1 MQIKKRDGRLVDFN
15 PDKIKNAMLSA
26 YHATQDN
33 DNELDNFNKII
44 DKVIKSINTQINLG
58 NVLDV
63 ETIQDQIEN
72 ALMSADFKDIAK
84 AYITYRHDRTMA
96 RENPL
101 DKSIEEIIAGDSEYW
116 NTENSNKDSNLIT
129 TQRDYMAGTISA
141 DLMKRKYLPKDIVKA
156 HEEGILHYHD
166 TDYAAMQIN
175 NCGLVNLEDMLQNG
189 TIISKV
195 KIDKPHKFSTACN
208 IASQVAAQVAS
219 SQFGGQSITLSHLSP
234 FVEESRKT
242 FRRQYPDASDKLIE
256 DMVYNDVVAGVQTL
270 QYQVITLQTTN
281 GQAPFIT
288 VYMNLAEV
296 PDGQQRDDLALVIK
310 EVLKQRLLGV
320 KNEKGV
326 YISPAFPKLI
336 YALDECNI
344 HDNSKY
350 YWLTELSA
358 KCSAKRLVPDY
369 MSNKIQKE
377 LKNGDMFPSMGCRS
391 YLSPDTSTENL
402 SKCLNYE
409 EHKGHKYYGRFNL
422 GVVTLNLV
430 DVGLSANK
438 DMNKFWEL
446 MEERSELIR
455 KALLCRYKRL
465 CGTRSDVAPILWQ
478 NGAYARLSKEE
489 TIDRLLTKDYATISF
504 GYGGIYECVLAM
516 IGKSHTTPE
525 CKEFAIKILKF
536 MTDKCEQ
543 WKQEDGLGFGVY
555 GSPMEST
562 TYKFAKTL
570 KKRFGIIKDITD
582 HDYITNSF
590 HVNVRENINAFDKL
604 EIESEFQKYSL
615 GGLISYIES
624 PNMNKNTEAL
634 LQVIKF
640 IYEHVMYAEINT
652 KSDYCSKCGFDG
664 ELEIKGEPGHLYWQ
678 CPQCGNTDKN
688 TLTCVRR
695 TCGR

>member
-1 MQIKKRDGRLVDFN
+1 
-15 PDKIKNAMLSA
+15 
-26 YHATQDN
+26 
-33 DNELDNFNKII
+33 
-44 DKVIKSINTQINLG
+44 
-58 NVLDV
+58 
-63 ETIQDQIEN
+63 
-72 ALMSADFKDIAK
+72 
-84 AYITYRHDRTMA
+84 
-96 RENPL
+96 
-101 DKSIEEIIAGDSEYW
+101 
-116 NTENSNKDSNLIT
+116 
-129 TQRDYMAGTISA
+129 
-141 DLMKRKYLPKDIVKA
+141 
-156 HEEGILHYHD
+156 
-166 TDYAAMQIN
+166 
-175 NCGLVNLEDMLQNG
+175 
-189 TIISKV
+189 
-195 KIDKPHKFSTACN
+195 
-208 IASQVAAQVAS
+208 
-219 SQFGGQSITLSHLSP
+219 
-234 FVEESRKT
+234 
-242 FRRQYPDASDKLIE
+242 
-256 DMVYNDVVAGVQTL
+256 
-270 QYQVITLQTTN
+270 
-281 GQAPFIT
+281 
-288 VYMNLAEV
+288 
-296 PDGQQRDDLALVIK
+296 
-310 EVLKQRLLGV
+310 
-320 KNEKGV
+320 
-326 YISPAFPKLI
+326 
-336 YALDECNI
+336 
-344 HDNSKY
+344 
-350 YWLTELSA
+350 
-358 KCSAKRLVPDY
+358 

-478 NGAYARLSKEE
+478 NGAYARLSKGE

-525 CKEFAIKILKF
+525 GKEFAIKILKF